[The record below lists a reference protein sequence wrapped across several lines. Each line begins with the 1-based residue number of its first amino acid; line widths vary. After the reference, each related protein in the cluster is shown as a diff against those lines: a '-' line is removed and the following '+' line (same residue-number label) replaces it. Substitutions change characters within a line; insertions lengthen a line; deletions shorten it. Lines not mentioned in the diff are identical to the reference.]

1 MGIVLVNVTAARSSG
16 ALSILKQFLRAVQCY
31 DSVDE
36 FIVFVDKG
44 FLYKEIE
51 NVRFVKI
58 NTQGWFKRIWW
69 DWCGLKKWCTEHNI
83 IPDVLISLQ
92 NTGSNLDVPQ
102 LIYYHQPLSLSDKA
116 WNPLH
121 RKERVLFCYKQFYS
135 FFVKRFLT
143 ERTHVVVQIPSI
155 KEAFVRKFRIDERQ
169 VSVLTPQVST
179 IDYSSISPIELDRDS
194 FHFIYPATP
203 FVYKNHIELVYAVQW
218 LLGVEPRLR
227 GKIKIYFTMQREDD
241 RDLWEKILKAGLSD
255 IFVFEG
261 VIPFERLLAYYKS
274 CNALL
279 FPSYIESFGLPLLEA
294 AGAGLPIVAM
304 DLPYVHDVVGQYAGV
319 RYAKLGNP
327 ETWGKAIREICDNP
341 VRYNPFVS
349 DLHGDWDKFF
359 EILKNL
365 K

>member
-1 MGIVLVNVTAARSSG
+1 MGIVLVNATAARSSG

-31 DSVDE
+31 DNVDE
-36 FIVFVDKG
+36 FIVFVDQG
-44 FLYKEIE
+44 FLCKEIA

-58 NTQGWFKRIWW
+58 DTQGWFKRIWW
-69 DWCGLKKWCTEHNI
+69 DWSGLKKWSMKHNI

-102 LIYYHQPLSLSDKA
+102 LIYYHQLLPLSGKT

-121 RKERVLFCYKQFYS
+121 RKEWVLFCYKQFYS

-304 DLPYVHDVVGQYAGV
+304 DLPYAHDVVGQYAGV
-319 RYAKLGNP
+319 RYAKLGSP

>member
-1 MGIVLVNVTAARSSG
+1 MGVVLVNATAARSSG
-16 ALSILKQFLRAVQCY
+16 ALSVLKQFLGAVQCY
-31 DSVDE
+31 DSIDE
-36 FIVFVDKG
+36 FIVFVDQG
-44 FLYKEIE
+44 FLCKEIA

-58 NTQGWFKRIWW
+58 DTQGWFKRIWW
-69 DWCGLKKWCTEHNI
+69 DWSGLKKWSMKHNI

-102 LIYYHQPLSLSDKA
+102 LIYYHQLLPLSGKT

-121 RKERVLFCYKQFYS
+121 RKEWVLFCYKQFYS

-227 GKIKIYFTMQREDD
+227 GKIKIHFTMQREDD
-241 RDLWEKILKAGLSD
+241 RDLWKKILKAGLSD

-319 RYAKLGNP
+319 RYAKLGSP